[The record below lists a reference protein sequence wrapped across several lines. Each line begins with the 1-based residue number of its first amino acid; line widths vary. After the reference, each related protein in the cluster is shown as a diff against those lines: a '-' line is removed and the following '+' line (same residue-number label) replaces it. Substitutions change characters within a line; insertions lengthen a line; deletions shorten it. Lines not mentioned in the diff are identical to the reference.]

1 MYIQPLRRRERRNIA
16 LSHRLGNLI
25 RPPHAVP
32 RSKNAGAYLRID
44 SASAP
49 VYDRVKN
56 LLSIFSPENGGTGR
70 DAVYFYV
77 KDTGKY
83 NVAAHALWVDYNPVL
98 ERELKKLLGAENV
111 VYKQ

>member
-1 MYIQPLRRRERRNIA
+1 ERA
-16 LSHRLGNLI
+16 PQAPA
-25 RPPHAVP
+25 RPAAP

-70 DAVYFYV
+70 DAVYFYF